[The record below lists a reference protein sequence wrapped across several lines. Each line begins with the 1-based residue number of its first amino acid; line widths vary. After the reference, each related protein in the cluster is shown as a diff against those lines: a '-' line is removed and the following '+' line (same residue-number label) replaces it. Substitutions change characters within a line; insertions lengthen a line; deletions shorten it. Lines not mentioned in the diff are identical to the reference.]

1 MNSNQK
7 NMIHKKTI
15 RNIFI
20 FILIVIISGWIG
32 VILDKLIPEQ
42 QSDDTL
48 GMGLWLTIP
57 LLTII
62 ILRTFLG
69 DGWKDAGLR
78 FNIKTNTIWY
88 VISLVVFPV
97 VTGIV
102 LIIGKLLGWIDFSNF
117 NVTAFSSM
125 FINLL
130 IINFIKNIFEESVW
144 RGYLTSK
151 LIKLHI
157 GDISI
162 YLIVGLVWSIWHL
175 PYYLMF
181 LSESTIIVVLPVDRI
196 IFFFVALANMMVWT
210 VMFVEIYRLTN
221 SIWPVV
227 LLHAVED
234 SFINPLVVDGYI
246 KIAENKEIFISPI
259 CGIISALLYLLIG
272 LWFRKRRKERES
284 NSKVY
289 L

>member
-1 MNSNQK
+1 
-7 NMIHKKTI
+7 
-15 RNIFI
+15 
-20 FILIVIISGWIG
+20 
-32 VILDKLIPEQ
+32 
-42 QSDDTL
+42 
-48 GMGLWLTIP
+48 LTIP